1 MISLDE
7 LKERTVFIESK
18 TCFKLGDFFTDQY
31 LLDEYLDPEL
41 EYTDKEIIR
50 EIEEEIKEEK
60 IKEVPDYYLT
70 DDNIKV
76 TII

>member
-7 LKERTVFIESK
+7 LKEKTVFIESK

-41 EYTDKEIIR
+41 KYTDKEIIR
-50 EIEEEIKEEK
+50 EIEEEIKE
-60 IKEVPDYYLT
+60 VPDYYLT
-70 DDNIKV
+70 DDDIKV

>member
-7 LKERTVFIESK
+7 LKEKTVFIESK

-50 EIEEEIKEEK
+50 KIEEE

-70 DDNIKV
+70 DDDIKV

>member
-50 EIEEEIKEEK
+50 EIEEEIKE
-60 IKEVPDYYLT
+60 VPDYYLT

>member
-50 EIEEEIKEEK
+50 EIEKE

>member
-41 EYTDKEIIR
+41 EYTYKEIIR
-50 EIEEEIKEEK
+50 EIEEEIKE
-60 IKEVPDYYLT
+60 VPDYYLT
-70 DDNIKV
+70 NDDIKV

>member
-1 MISLDE
+1 MMSLDE

-18 TCFKLGDFFTDQY
+18 TSFKLGDFFTDQY

-50 EIEEEIKEEK
+50 EIEEEIKE
-60 IKEVPDYYLT
+60 VPDYYLT

>member
-50 EIEEEIKEEK
+50 EIEEEIKE
-60 IKEVPDYYLT
+60 VPDYYLT
-70 DDNIKV
+70 DDDIKV